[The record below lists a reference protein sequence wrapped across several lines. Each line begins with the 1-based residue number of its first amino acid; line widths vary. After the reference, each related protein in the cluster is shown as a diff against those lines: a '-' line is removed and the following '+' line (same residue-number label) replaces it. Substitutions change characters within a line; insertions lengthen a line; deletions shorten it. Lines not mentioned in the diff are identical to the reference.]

1 MIIPMP
7 GKIQYQRS
15 DTVITITLDTIR
27 FQGTL
32 KNGLF
37 AQSPRCS
44 KKFYPRNISHM
55 PAVKFHSRLDLER
68 KFSFFKDPFSLLW
81 P

>member
-44 KKFYPRNISHM
+44 KKFYPRNISHL
-55 PAVKFHSRLDLER
+55 KFPEKSSSRKPHKQSGNDIFPWFGWR
-68 KFSFFKDPFSLLW
+68 
-81 P
+81 